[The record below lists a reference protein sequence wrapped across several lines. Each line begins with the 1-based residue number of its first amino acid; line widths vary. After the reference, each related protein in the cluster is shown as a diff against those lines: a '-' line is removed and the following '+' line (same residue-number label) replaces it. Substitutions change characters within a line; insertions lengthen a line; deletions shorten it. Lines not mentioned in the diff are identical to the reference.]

1 MLAALLSVLVAGAS
15 LVPLSAQTVTSAVPA
30 FLSFQGRVTTPAG
43 AIVGAGTPVNRTVTF
58 RIWSHPSDSLAANLL
73 YSEQQVATISEGE
86 FSVLIG
92 QGAATTGA
100 PLGYSETTKGK
111 PTVTIADAG
120 VFGGATRYL
129 GVTVDDGNAGTVD
142 PEISPRQQIVTA
154 AFAFRAK
161 YAESLGSNGASSLT
175 TLDNGNVGIGVANPG
190 AKLEVNGSI
199 AAANNIAANGTDG
212 FTFRTTGDADGGLF
226 SPADDTIVI
235 RTNAAER
242 LRVTS
247 AGLSITS
254 GALYSPSYRFTSP
267 GDVDGGIFS
276 PADGV
281 VAIHTNNTEKMRVD
295 PAGRVGVGVTPGYAL
310 HIRSETPEIMLGN
323 AAGTGGILY
332 FGNTAHGVK
341 RGWGTTGTQ
350 PHDVGMYTTGADLY
364 LSANGAVTTQF
375 VLKNNGNLGIGLGA
389 AIPGEKLAVGGNIRA
404 TGGNAGFQVAD
415 STNTTRA
422 TFSAASVAGN
432 FSTDAA
438 INDVVLRA
446 ESGSKL
452 LLQSNTGASAIAVT
466 SDNKVGIGITAPT
479 EKFHVNGGAYVNG
492 QLKVNQGIK
501 VTSGVAAH
509 EQGTHIEWNK
519 FGTGNSFI
527 LNQKGLGSGGI
538 VFGEVDSGNGI
549 TTRMEIL
556 SSGHT
561 RFNGRVGI
569 FNGDPQANL
578 HVTGSVDTTF
588 ILEAYMDQH
597 NVTTAPNGSS
607 TQPHSI
613 ISDARVRAS
622 AFDVMSDARIKTV
635 LGRSSGAPDLATLMQ
650 IAVTDFNY
658 KDTVEHGARSQ
669 KKVIAQELE
678 AVFPQAVGRSVN
690 YVPDIFRPAP
700 LKAGWVELATDLKVG
715 ERVRLGAD
723 NRFATHEVLEVAPGR
738 FRPSAAPAGD
748 QVFVYGRVVNDF
760 RSVDYEAIAM
770 LNVSATQQ
778 LKRDTDAEVKSLRAE
793 NAALRAEL
801 VALASQQKARDAKL
815 AAIEKLLSA
824 SSTVMARPAALPTAN
839 GQD

>member
-1 MLAALLSVLVAGAS
+1 MLAALLSVLVGGAP

-58 RIWSHPSDSLAANLL
+58 RIWNHPSDSLAANLL

-92 QGAATTGA
+92 QGSATTGA

-120 VFGGATRYL
+120 VFGGAVRYL

-154 AFAFRAK
+154 AYSFRAK
-161 YAESLGSNGASSLT
+161 YAESLGSNGTSSLT
-175 TLDNGNVGIGVANPG
+175 ALDNGNVGIGVANPG

-199 AAANNIAANGTDG
+199 AAANNIAASGTDG
-212 FTFRTTGDADGGLF
+212 FTFRSGDADGGLF
-226 SPADDTIVI
+226 SPADDTVVI

-276 PADGV
+276 PSDGV

-295 PAGRVGVGVTPGYAL
+295 PSGRVGIGVTPGYTL
-310 HIRSETPEIMLGN
+310 HVVSATPEALIGKSD
-323 AAGTGGILY
+323 GTGGALY

-341 RGWGTTGTQ
+341 RGWGAQTN
-350 PHDVGMYTTGADLY
+350 DVGMYTSGADLY

-404 TGGNAGFQVAD
+404 TGANAGFQVAD
-415 STNTTRA
+415 ASNTTRA
-422 TFSAASVAGN
+422 VFSAASVAAN

-438 INDVVLRA
+438 VNDVVLRA

-452 LLQSNTGASAIAVT
+452 LLQSNTGASALAIT
-466 SDNKVGIGITAPT
+466 SDNKVGVGTAAPT
-479 EKFHVNGGAYVNG
+479 EKFHVQGGGAYIDG
-492 QLKVNQGIK
+492 QLKVSQGIK
-501 VTSGVAAH
+501 VTSGVATH

-527 LNQKGLGSGGI
+527 LNQKGLGTGGI
-538 VFGEVDSGNGI
+538 VFGEVDSANGI
-549 TTRMEIL
+549 TTRMEIM

-561 RFNGRVGI
+561 RFNGRVGV
-569 FNGDPQANL
+569 FNSDPQANL
-578 HVTGSVDTTF
+578 HVTGSVSSTF
-588 ILEAYMDQH
+588 ILEAYMDA
-597 NVTTAPNGSS
+597 NAVTAAPNSSS

-650 IAVTDFNY
+650 IAVTDFKY
-658 KDTVEHGARSQ
+658 KDTVEHGARPQ

-678 AVFPQAVGRSVN
+678 SVFPQAVNRSVN
-690 YVPDIFRPAP
+690 HVPDIFQPAA
-700 LKAGWVELATDLKVG
+700 LTAGWVELATDLRVG
-715 ERVRLGAD
+715 ERVRLGAAGQ
-723 NRFATHEVLEVAPGR
+723 FATYEVREVAPGR
-738 FRPSAAPAGD
+738 FRPATVPAGD
-748 QVFVYGRVVNDF
+748 KVFVYGREVSDF
-760 RSVDYEAIAM
+760 RSVDYEAVAM

-801 VALASQQKARDAKL
+801 AALASQEKARDAKL

-824 SSTVMARPAALPTAN
+824 SSTVMARPAARPTAN

>member
-1 MLAALLSVLVAGAS
+1 MLAALLSVLVAGAP

-58 RIWSHPSDSLAANLL
+58 RIWNHPSDSLAANLL

-120 VFGGATRYL
+120 VFGGAVRYL

-154 AFAFRAK
+154 AYSFRAK
-161 YAESLGSNGASSLT
+161 YAESLGSNGTSSLT
-175 TLDNGNVGIGVANPG
+175 ALDNGNVGIGVANPG

-226 SPADDTIVI
+226 SPADDTVVI

-267 GDVDGGIFS
+267 GDVDGGLFS

-295 PAGRVGVGVTPGYAL
+295 PTGRVGIGVTPGYTL
-310 HIRSETPEIMLGN
+310 HVVSATPEALIGKSD
-323 AAGTGGILY
+323 GTGGALY

-341 RGWGTTGTQ
+341 RGWGAQTN
-350 PHDVGMYTTGADLY
+350 DVGMYTSGADLY

-389 AIPGEKLAVGGNIRA
+389 GIPGERLAVGGNIRA

-415 STNTTRA
+415 SSNTTRA
-422 TFSAASVAGN
+422 TFSAAQLAGN

-452 LLQSNTGASAIAVT
+452 LLQSNTGTSAVAIT
-466 SDNKVGIGITAPT
+466 SGNLVGIGTAAPT
-479 EKFHVNGGAYVNG
+479 EKLHVNGGAYVNG

-556 SSGHT
+556 ASGNT

-569 FNGDPQANL
+569 FNGDPLANL
-578 HVTGSVDTTF
+578 HVSGSTNTTF
-588 ILEAYMDQH
+588 TLEAYMDAD
-597 NVTTAPNGSS
+597 NITAAPNSSS

-635 LGRSSGAPDLATLMQ
+635 LGRSPGAPDLATLMQ

-658 KDTVEHGARSQ
+658 KDTVEHGARPQ

-678 AVFPQAVGRSVN
+678 AVFPQAVNRSVN
-690 YVPDIFRPAP
+690 HVPDIFRPAP
-700 LKAGWVELATDLKVG
+700 LKDGWVELATDLKVG

-770 LNVSATQQ
+770 LNLSATQQ

-801 VALASQQKARDAKL
+801 AALASQQKARDAKL